1 MIEALSTHRN
11 RVLTVVV
18 LAIAAA
24 FAAAAGLVVIND
36 NPPGILLAYGA
47 AAVLILAVVHPWR
60 TSKKFRYLLYGSF
73 VGFFVF
79 AFVHNVFEVVAER
92 MGGPGFLYAVLQG
105 IQVAAFLI
113 AVLVCPPALVIAAVG
128 AVVMAIRNR
137 RRPVPDADTLA

>member
-24 FAAAAGLVVIND
+24 FAATAGFVGISD

-47 AAVLILAVVHPWR
+47 ATALVLAVVHPWR
-60 TSKKFRYLLYGSF
+60 RSRQYRYLLYVSVLGF
-73 VGFFVF
+73 VVF
-79 AFVHNVFEVVAER
+79 AALHNVFEVVAGR
-92 MGGPGFLYAVLQG
+92 MGGAGFLYAVLEG

-113 AVLVCPPALVIAAVG
+113 AVLICPPAVIIGAVG
-128 AVVMAIRNR
+128 AVVMWIRNR
-137 RRPVPDADTLA
+137 RPAEA